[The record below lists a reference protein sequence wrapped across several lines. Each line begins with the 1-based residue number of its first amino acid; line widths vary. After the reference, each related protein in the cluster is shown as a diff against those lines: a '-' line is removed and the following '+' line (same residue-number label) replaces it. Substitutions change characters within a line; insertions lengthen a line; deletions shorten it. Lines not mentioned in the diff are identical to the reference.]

1 MNNYQS
7 IATINAPE
15 FINLEPLDKN
25 PMMSECE
32 IKVLYLGGNRNGTS
46 INKQAAMEMAKT
58 LRGAPIVGY
67 YKDNKQDFFDHGEQ
81 IVYDGEGV
89 HFNTLTKPYGFVSP
103 DAKVWFQE
111 FEEFNEAGE
120 SVTRVYL
127 MTTGYLWTGQY
138 KEAQQVF
145 NDGGKPQ
152 SMELDENSLQGFWSK
167 EENSDMEFFIIN
179 DAVFSKLCIL
189 GDDVEPCFEGSTITA
204 PNISKTFSLDDKFR
218 RTLYS
223 MMKELQETLQ
233 GGKGKVADEM
243 KKTSVDS
250 SEVVQDQ
257 AITEVT
263 EPVADN
269 SSAETPDIVE
279 NPTTETP
286 AETPAENTETSTP
299 GAEEGNQASA
309 DTDVAESG
317 DPAEGAESGDGG
329 DGASDGG
336 EGASDYA
343 KKDDEKKDN
352 SDKEDSSENED
363 NKEDDKNDDEDDTKK
378 KYSLL
383 LVEFEEL
390 QQKFQTLQ
398 TQAEETATALAQYKA
413 KVEEHELEKKD
424 ALIAEFYMLSDED
437 KKDVIDHK
445 AEYTLDE
452 IKSKLAVLCYDKKVS
467 YVSADSKDAED
478 VTVNIDP
485 SPALEMP
492 DWIQAVEKHKNQ

>member
-15 FINLEPLDKN
+15 FINLEPLDIN
-25 PMMSECE
+25 PMMSKCE

-46 INKQAAMEMAKT
+46 INKQAATEMAKT

-67 YKDNKQDFFDHGEQ
+67 YKENKQDFFDHGEQ
-81 IVYDGEGV
+81 IIYDGDGV

-103 DAKVWFQE
+103 DADVWFQE

-120 SVTRVYL
+120 SVVRVYL

-145 NDGGKPQ
+145 NDGGKPH

-204 PNISKTFSLDDKFR
+204 PNISKTFSLDNKFR
-218 RTLYS
+218 KTLYS

-233 GGKGKVADEM
+233 GGKGKVADEV
-243 KKTSVDS
+243 KKNSIDS
-250 SEVVQDQ
+250 SEVAQEAVSQV
-257 AITEVT
+257 EN
-263 EPVADN
+263 PVEDN
-269 SSAETPDIVE
+269 SSNDVPEIGD
-279 NPTTETP
+279 NPATETP
-286 AETPAENTETSTP
+286 TNTTPAENTETP
-299 GAEEGNQASA
+299 GAESETQ
-309 DTDVAESG
+309 
-317 DPAEGAESGDGG
+317 
-329 DGASDGG
+329 DGANSEGTESSTSTEGSDGG
-336 EGASDYA
+336 EGVDGSSDGGDGASDYA
-343 KKDDEKKDN
+343 KKDDEKEDK
-352 SDKEDSSENED
+352 SDKENSSEKED
-363 NKEDDKNDDEDDTKK
+363 NKEDNKEDDDTKK

-383 LVEFEEL
+383 IVEFEEL
-390 QQKFQTLQ
+390 QQKYQTLQ
-398 TQAEETATALAQYKA
+398 AQAEETATALAQYKA
-413 KVEEHELEKKD
+413 QVEAHELEKKD

-445 AEYTLDE
+445 TEYTLDE

-467 YVSADSKDAED
+467 YVSADTKDVAD
-478 VTVNIDP
+478 DITVNIESKVEELP
-485 SPALEMP
+485 E
-492 DWIQAVEKHKNQ
+492 WIQAVERHKNQ

>member
-1 MNNYQS
+1 VNNYQS

-15 FINLEPLDKN
+15 FINLEPLDIN
-25 PMMSECE
+25 PMMSKCE

-46 INKQAAMEMAKT
+46 INKQAATEMAKT

-67 YKDNKQDFFDHGEQ
+67 YKENKQDFFDHGEQ
-81 IVYDGEGV
+81 IIYDGDGV

-103 DAKVWFQE
+103 DADVWFQE

-120 SVTRVYL
+120 SVVRVYL

-138 KEAQQVF
+138 KEAQQIF

-167 EENSDMEFFIIN
+167 EENSNMEFFIIN

-204 PNISKTFSLDDKFR
+204 PNISKTFSLDNKFR
-218 RTLYS
+218 KTLYS

-233 GGKGKVADEM
+233 GGKGKVADEV
-243 KKTSVDS
+243 KKKSIES
-250 SEVVQDQ
+250 SEVAQE

-263 EPVADN
+263 NPVEDN
-269 SSAETPDIVE
+269 SSNDVPVAETPT
-279 NPTTETP
+279 NT
-286 AETPAENTETSTP
+286 TPAENTETP
-299 GAEEGNQASA
+299 GAESETQDSANSEG
-309 DTDVAESG
+309 TESSEST
-317 DPAEGAESGDGG
+317 EGSNGGEGGEGSSDGG
-329 DGASDGG
+329 DGASD
-336 EGASDYA
+336 YV
-343 KKDDEKKDN
+343 KKDDEKEDKSDKDN
-352 SDKEDSSENED
+352 SSEKED
-363 NKEDDKNDDEDDTKK
+363 NKEDEKEEDDTKK

-383 LVEFEEL
+383 VVEFEEL
-390 QQKFQTLQ
+390 QQKYQTLQ
-398 TQAEETATALAQYKA
+398 AQAEETATALAQYKA
-413 KVEEHELEKKD
+413 QVEAHELEKKD

-467 YVSADSKDAED
+467 YVSADAKDSAED
-478 VTVNIDP
+478 VTVNIESKVEELP
-485 SPALEMP
+485 E
-492 DWIQAVEKHKNQ
+492 WIQAVERHKNQ

>member
-15 FINLEPLDKN
+15 FINLEPLDIN
-25 PMMSECE
+25 PMMSKCE

-46 INKQAAMEMAKT
+46 INKQAATEMAKT

-67 YKDNKQDFFDHGEQ
+67 YKENKQDFFDHGEQ
-81 IVYDGEGV
+81 IIYDGDGV

-103 DAKVWFQE
+103 DADVWFQE

-120 SVTRVYL
+120 SVVRVYL

-138 KEAQQVF
+138 KEAQQIF

-167 EENSDMEFFIIN
+167 EENSNMEFFIIN

-204 PNISKTFSLDDKFR
+204 PNISKTFSLDNKFR
-218 RTLYS
+218 KTLYS

-233 GGKGKVADEM
+233 GGKGKVADEV
-243 KKTSVDS
+243 KKKSIES
-250 SEVVQDQ
+250 SEVAQE

-263 EPVADN
+263 NPVEDN
-269 SSAETPDIVE
+269 SSNDVPVAETPT
-279 NPTTETP
+279 NT
-286 AETPAENTETSTP
+286 TPAENTETP
-299 GAEEGNQASA
+299 GAESETQDSANSEG
-309 DTDVAESG
+309 TESSEST
-317 DPAEGAESGDGG
+317 EGSNGGEGGEGSSDGG
-329 DGASDGG
+329 D
-336 EGASDYA
+336 GASDYA
-343 KKDDEKKDN
+343 KKDDEKEDK
-352 SDKEDSSENED
+352 SDKENSSEKED
-363 NKEDDKNDDEDDTKK
+363 NKENEKEEDDTKK

-383 LVEFEEL
+383 VVEFEEL
-390 QQKFQTLQ
+390 QQKYQTLQ
-398 TQAEETATALAQYKA
+398 AQAEETATALAQYKA
-413 KVEEHELEKKD
+413 QVEAHELEKKD

-467 YVSADSKDAED
+467 YVSADVKDSADDITINIESKVEEL
-478 VTVNIDP
+478 P
-485 SPALEMP
+485 E
-492 DWIQAVEKHKNQ
+492 WIQAVERHKNQ